1 MKQPCYQACARKTDK
16 VTFTTRSDPIV
27 FAIVFNAEEQ
37 KTHRFEPRWKRMIS
51 WREGLELER
60 RVGVGEKSWRKE
72 LELENGIV
80 FFLVGEN
87 RVTTTLQLQLM
98 TPTNRS

>member
-1 MKQPCYQACARKTDK
+1 
-16 VTFTTRSDPIV
+16 
-27 FAIVFNAEEQ
+27 
-37 KTHRFEPRWKRMIS
+37 MIS

-87 RVTTTLQLQLM
+87 RVTTTLQLI